1 MEAGPATARRRH
13 DLAALVAL
21 AAGCALTLT
30 LWGGYDRKWRWTG
43 FERNATL
50 WDWLHMSLLPLALA
64 AVPLWLRYR
73 RRLRLVHHATLVT
86 TATAFSLLVALGY
99 ALHWSWTGFPGNRLW
114 DWLELLVLP
123 LAVALVPVWAETSRR
138 VRPRH
143 LVALAAVATG
153 LAVTAVGGYRYG
165 WRWTGFEGNT
175 LFDWIQLL
183 IAPLVLPL
191 VLVPMTA
198 SWLTV
203 DREAPA
209 AEAPPA
215 QPVRENEKRL
225 PWCDMT

>member
-1 MEAGPATARRRH
+1 VEAGLVRARRRH
-13 DLAALVAL
+13 DLAVLVAL
-21 AAGCALTLT
+21 AFGCALTVAF
-30 LWGGYDRKWRWTG
+30 WGGYDRKWRWTG

-86 TATAFSLLVALGY
+86 TATAFGLLVVLGY
-99 ALHWSWTGFPGNRLW
+99 SLDWSWTGFPGNRLW

-123 LAVALVPVWAETSRR
+123 LAIALVPVWADAPGRM
-138 VRPRH
+138 RPRH
-143 LVALAAVATG
+143 LVALGAAVAG
-153 LAVTAVGGYRYG
+153 LTTAAIGGYRYG

-191 VLVPMTA
+191 VFVPMTT

-203 DREAPA
+203 DPDAPA
-209 AEAPPA
+209 AEDAKAPPA
-215 QPVRENEKRL
+215 QPVREG
-225 PWCDMT
+225 